1 MPVSSSQDGRG
12 VNRDGDLPPEDF
24 YKACNLRGNPFRSN
38 PIYSSDPRAE
48 IWVGYERQQQQ
59 LTRYLERTR
68 GDQVGNANFVML
80 YGNYG
85 TGKSHALLWAQNLIL
100 NAESR
105 AYNSVC
111 YVIPTLKKSK
121 GVLTFA
127 GAFIDDLILRSSLVA
142 DVQVVIEILFALV
155 LLDTVTKTTFLMRLQ
170 EETIIEK
177 LIPAPELHS
186 FAKLINKTDNS
197 DRVRSLRSCPRGW
210 CKSSV
215 VRALQRIWPVSSGC
229 HGGQL
234 EDRIFAQWSDCFQGH
249 VAGALHGPFVVLLEQ
264 QNSADQASDGILIG
278 EDADN
283 VGAALD
289 FAVEPFQRVGAV
301 DLGPVVLGEAHKG
314 EDIGFRLIHQCRQLC
329 DLGPELISN
338 LAPLEAGHFGVLLG
352 EGGGDEGS
360 DDTPALLS
368 GMGQDIAH
376 EMHAAAL
383 PGGMPTPLQRPP

>member
-1 MPVSSSQDGRG
+1 M
-12 VNRDGDLPPEDF
+12 
-24 YKACNLRGNPFRSN
+24 
-38 PIYSSDPRAE
+38 
-48 IWVGYERQQQQ
+48 
-59 LTRYLERTR
+59 
-68 GDQVGNANFVML
+68 
-80 YGNYG
+80 
-85 TGKSHALLWAQNLIL
+85 
-100 NAESR
+100 
-105 AYNSVC
+105 
-111 YVIPTLKKSK
+111 
-121 GVLTFA
+121 
-127 GAFIDDLILRSSLVA
+127 
-142 DVQVVIEILFALV
+142 
-155 LLDTVTKTTFLMRLQ
+155 
-170 EETIIEK
+170 
-177 LIPAPELHS
+177 
-186 FAKLINKTDNS
+186 
-197 DRVRSLRSCPRGW
+197 
-210 CKSSV
+210 
-215 VRALQRIWPVSSGC
+215 SSGC

-249 VAGALHGPFVVLLEQ
+249 VAGALHGPFVVLLE

-383 PGGMPTPLQRPP
+383 PGGMQHLCNGRLEPFMGIRDYELDAAQAAPCQRAQELGPEGLGLEAPIAMPSTSRRPSLLTATATMTATETIRPVARTLT